1 MAEEKQKRVTLS
13 IEQKFTILKKITGGA
28 SLSNMAKE
36 YGIGK
41 STVSDIKKNE
51 DKLK

>member
-13 IEQKFTILKKITGGA
+13 IEQKVTILKRITGGA
-28 SLSNMAKE
+28 SLSNVAKE

-51 DKLK
+51 DKVK